1 MCSVKLSYYSSTVI
15 TVLKR
20 LGKFF
25 ERPSSKKDGNLSV
38 LTAQEHSLSNH
49 KISKPAC
56 EVIRVLQKNNFD
68 AYVVGGCVRDLL
80 LDLNPKDFDI
90 ATNATPQQVKRLF
103 RRSRIVG
110 RRFQIV
116 HVQFGRELIEV
127 TTFRSNNTDKNG
139 LVQKAESGLL
149 TRDNMFGSMHDD
161 ASRRDLTINALYY
174 DTENNTLHDFCDGL
188 EDLANRKIRIIGH
201 PATRYSEDPV
211 RLLRVARFAAK
222 LGFQID
228 SKTLKPI
235 TKMADSLKHVSAPR
249 MFDETLKL
257 FMGGYGLA
265 VFQLLYDYRLFAQLV
280 PQAQRLIDQ
289 GHATA
294 RKMIEQALTNTDL
307 RIRSNKRVTP
317 AFIYAALLW
326 PSVQKTASEYQKQGH
341 PAASAMSKAANE
353 VISNQIPITAIPRR
367 FTMAMRE
374 IWSMQLTLVKRGGN
388 RAHRSME
395 NPRFRAAY
403 DFILLR
409 EQAGESLDGLG
420 DWWTHYQDANEDKR
434 QTMVDALNSGRPR
447 KRRSRQRSQGSSNA

>member
-1 MCSVKLSYYSSTVI
+1 MAI
-15 TVLKR
+15 NVLKR
-20 LGKFF
+20 FGKFF
-25 ERPSSKKDGNLSV
+25 QRSPSSNDGNQTV
-38 LTAQEHSLSNH
+38 LNSQQHSLSQH
-49 KISKPAC
+49 KISKHAR
-56 EVIRVLQKNNFD
+56 EVIKVLQKNNFE
-68 AYVVGGCVRDLL
+68 AYAVGGCVRDLL

-127 TTFRSNNTDKNG
+127 TTFRSNNTSKNG
-139 LVQKAESGLL
+139 KVQQAESGLL
-149 TRDNMFGSMHDD
+149 TRDNMFGSIYDD
-161 ASRRDLTINALYY
+161 ASRRDLSVNALYY

-188 EDLANRKIRIIGH
+188 EDLAKRKIRIIGN

-211 RLLRVARFAAK
+211 RLLRVLRFAAK

-228 SKTLKPI
+228 HKTQKPI
-235 TKMADSLKHVSAPR
+235 VKMAPSLQQVSAPR

-265 VFQLLYDYRLFAQLV
+265 VFQLLFEYRLFAQLV
-280 PQAQRLIDQ
+280 PQTSQLIDQ
-289 GHATA
+289 GQPNAK
-294 RKMIEQALTNTDL
+294 KMVEQALINTDL
-307 RIRSNKRVTP
+307 RIRSNQRVTP

-326 PSVQKTASEYQKQGH
+326 PAVQKTASEYERQGH
-341 PAASAMSKAANE
+341 PAVSAMNKAANE
-353 VISNQIPITAIPRR
+353 VIGNQIPITAIPRR

-374 IWSMQLTLVKRGGN
+374 IWSMQLSLVKRGGN
-388 RAHRSME
+388 RANRSME

-409 EQAGESLDGLG
+409 EQTGESLNGLG
-420 DWWTHYQDANEDKR
+420 DWWTLYQDADDDER
-434 QTMVDALNSGRPR
+434 QAMIQKINSHRPR
-447 KRRSRQRSQGSSNA
+447 NRRPRRRYKGSTNG

>member
-1 MCSVKLSYYSSTVI
+1 MI
-15 TVLKR
+15 KR

-25 ERPSSKKDGNLSV
+25 ERKSSHKDGISTVLHAQQHNLNSK
-38 LTAQEHSLSNH
+38 
-49 KISKPAC
+49 KISKHAC
-56 EVIRVLQKNNFD
+56 EVVRVLQKNNFE

-127 TTFRSNNTDKNG
+127 TTFRSNNTDING
-139 LVQKAESGLL
+139 KVQKAESGLL
-149 TRDNMFGSMHDD
+149 TRDNMFGSMQDD
-161 ASRRDLTINALYY
+161 ASRRDLSINALYY
-174 DTENNTLHDFCDGL
+174 DTEKNTLHDFWDGL
-188 EDLANRKIRIIGH
+188 EDLAKRKIRIIGN

-222 LGFQID
+222 LGFQIE

-235 TKMADSLKHVSAPR
+235 IKMANSLQHVSAPR

-265 VFQLLYDYRLFAQLV
+265 VFQQLFESRLFAHLV
-280 PQAQRLIDQ
+280 PQTNRLIDQ
-289 GHATA
+289 GHPTA
-294 RKMIEQALTNTDL
+294 KKMVEQALVNTDL

-326 PSVQKTASEYQKQGH
+326 PSVQKTAAEYEKQGH
-341 PAASAMSKAANE
+341 PAASAINKAANE
-353 VISNQIPITAIPRR
+353 VISNQIPITAIPKR

-388 RAHRSME
+388 RANRSME

-409 EQAGESLDGLG
+409 EQTGECLDGLG
-420 DWWTHYQDANEDKR
+420 DWWTTYQEANEDER
-434 QTMVDALNSGRPR
+434 QTMVQQLSSHRPR
-447 KRRSRQRSQGSSNA
+447 NRRPRRKTKGPTNA

>member
-1 MCSVKLSYYSSTVI
+1 M
-15 TVLKR
+15 LKR
-20 LGKFF
+20 LSKFF
-25 ERPSSKKDGNLSV
+25 NRSSSQKNDDNYLV
-38 LTAQEHSLSNH
+38 LNAHEHSLNPK
-49 KISKPAC
+49 KICKHAC
-56 EVIRVLQKNNFD
+56 EIVRVLQNNNFE

-90 ATNATPQQVKRLF
+90 ATSATPQQVKRLF
-103 RRSRIVG
+103 RRSRIIG

-127 TTFRSNNTDKNG
+127 TTFRSNNTHKNEK
-139 LVQKAESGLL
+139 VQQSASGLL
-149 TRDNMFGSMHDD
+149 TRDNMFGSLHDD
-161 ASRRDLTINALYY
+161 ASRRDLSINALYY
-174 DTENNTLHDFCDGL
+174 DTEKNTLHDFCDGL
-188 EDLANRKIRIIGH
+188 EDLAKRKIRIIGH

-222 LGFQID
+222 LGFHVD
-228 SKTLKPI
+228 SKSLKPI
-235 TKMADSLKHVSAPR
+235 AKMADSLKQVSAPR

-265 VFQLLYDYRLFAQLV
+265 VFHLLFEYRLFAQLV
-280 PQAQRLIDQ
+280 PQTNRLIEQ
-289 GHATA
+289 GHPTA
-294 RKMIEQALTNTDL
+294 KNMVAQALSNTDL

-326 PSVQKTASEYQKQGH
+326 PAVQKIASEYESQSH
-341 PAASAMSKAANE
+341 PAASAMNKAANE
-353 VISNQIPITAIPRR
+353 VISNQITITAIPRR

-388 RAHRSME
+388 RAQRSME

-409 EQAGESLDGLG
+409 EQTGESLNGLG
-420 DWWTHYQDANEDKR
+420 DWWTQYQDANEDER
-434 QTMVDALNSGRPR
+434 QSMVQKLNSGRPR
-447 KRRSRQRSQGSSNA
+447 KRRPRRRPQGSTNA

>member
-1 MCSVKLSYYSSTVI
+1 MAI
-15 TVLKR
+15 NVLKR
-20 LGKFF
+20 FGKFF
-25 ERPSSKKDGNLSV
+25 QRSPSSNDGNHTV
-38 LTAQEHSLSNH
+38 LNSQQHSLSQQ
-49 KISKPAC
+49 KISKHAR
-56 EVIRVLQKNNFD
+56 EVIKVLQKNNFE
-68 AYVVGGCVRDLL
+68 AYAVGGCVRDLL

-127 TTFRSNNTDKNG
+127 TTFRSNNTSKNG
-139 LVQKAESGLL
+139 KVQQAESGLL
-149 TRDNMFGSMHDD
+149 TRDNMFGSIYDD
-161 ASRRDLTINALYY
+161 ASRRDLSVNALYY

-188 EDLANRKIRIIGH
+188 EDLAKRKIRIIGN

-211 RLLRVARFAAK
+211 RLLRVLRFAAK

-228 SKTLKPI
+228 HKTQKPI
-235 TKMADSLKHVSAPR
+235 VKMAPSLQQVSAPR

-265 VFQLLYDYRLFAQLV
+265 VFQLLFEYRLFAQLV
-280 PQAQRLIDQ
+280 PQTSQLIDQ
-289 GHATA
+289 GQPNAK
-294 RKMIEQALTNTDL
+294 KMVEQALINTDL

-326 PSVQKTASEYQKQGH
+326 PAVQKTASEYERQGH
-341 PAASAMSKAANE
+341 PAVSAMNKAANE
-353 VISNQIPITAIPRR
+353 VIGNQIPITAIPRR

-374 IWSMQLTLVKRGGN
+374 IWSMQLSLVKRGGN
-388 RAHRSME
+388 RANRSME

-409 EQAGESLDGLG
+409 EQTGESLNGLG
-420 DWWTHYQDANEDKR
+420 DWWTLYQDADDDER
-434 QTMVDALNSGRPR
+434 QAMIQKINSHRPR
-447 KRRSRQRSQGSSNA
+447 NRRPRRRYKGSTNG

>member
-1 MCSVKLSYYSSTVI
+1 MYYSATAI
-15 TVLKR
+15 IVLKR

-25 ERPSSKKDGNLSV
+25 ERKPSQIDGVSSV
-38 LTAQEHSLSNH
+38 LNSHEHSLNH
-49 KISKPAC
+49 KKISKHAC
-56 EVIRVLQKNNFD
+56 EVIRVLQKNNFE
-68 AYVVGGCVRDLL
+68 AYAVGGCVRDLL

-90 ATNATPQQVKRLF
+90 ATNATPQQVKKLF

-139 LVQKAESGLL
+139 KVQKAESGLL
-149 TRDNMFGSMHDD
+149 TRDNFFGSMHDD
-161 ASRRDLTINALYY
+161 ASRRDLSINALYY
-174 DTENNTLHDFCDGL
+174 DTENNTLHDFCEGL
-188 EDLANRKIRIIGH
+188 EDLTARKIRIIGN

-222 LGFQID
+222 LGFQIE

-235 TKMADSLKHVSAPR
+235 AKMASSLQHVSAPR

-265 VFQLLYDYRLFAQLV
+265 VFQLLYEYRLFAHLV
-280 PQAQRLIDQ
+280 PQTNRLIDQ
-289 GHATA
+289 GHPTA
-294 RKMIEQALTNTDL
+294 KKMVEQALINTDL

-326 PSVQKTASEYQKQGH
+326 PSVQKIASEYERQGH
-341 PAASAMSKAANE
+341 PAYSALNKAANE

-374 IWSMQLTLVKRGGN
+374 IWSMQLSLMKRGGN
-388 RAHRSME
+388 RANRSME

-409 EQAGESLDGLG
+409 EQTGESLDGLG
-420 DWWTHYQDANEDKR
+420 DWWTKYQDANEDER
-434 QTMVDALNSGRPR
+434 QAMVQEINSHRPR
-447 KRRSRQRSQGSSNA
+447 NRRPRRRSKGSHSA

>member
-1 MCSVKLSYYSSTVI
+1 MAI
-15 TVLKR
+15 NVLKR
-20 LGKFF
+20 FGKFF
-25 ERPSSKKDGNLSV
+25 QRSPSSNDGNQTV
-38 LTAQEHSLSNH
+38 LNSQQHSLSQQ
-49 KISKPAC
+49 KISKHAR
-56 EVIRVLQKNNFD
+56 EVIKVLQKNNFE
-68 AYVVGGCVRDLL
+68 AYAVGGCVRDLL

-127 TTFRSNNTDKNG
+127 TTFRSNNTSKNG
-139 LVQKAESGLL
+139 KVQQAESGLL
-149 TRDNMFGSMHDD
+149 TRDNMFGSIYDD
-161 ASRRDLTINALYY
+161 ASRRDLSVNALYY

-188 EDLANRKIRIIGH
+188 EDLAKRKIRIIGN

-211 RLLRVARFAAK
+211 RLLRVLRFAAK

-228 SKTLKPI
+228 HKTQKPI
-235 TKMADSLKHVSAPR
+235 VKMAPSLQQVSAPR

-265 VFQLLYDYRLFAQLV
+265 VFQLLFEYRLFAQLV
-280 PQAQRLIDQ
+280 PQTSQLIDQ
-289 GHATA
+289 GQPNAK
-294 RKMIEQALTNTDL
+294 KMVEQALINTDL
-307 RIRSNKRVTP
+307 RIRSNQRVTP

-326 PSVQKTASEYQKQGH
+326 PAVQKTASEYERQGH
-341 PAASAMSKAANE
+341 PAVSAMNKAANE
-353 VISNQIPITAIPRR
+353 VIGNQIPITAIPRR

-374 IWSMQLTLVKRGGN
+374 IWSMQLSLVKRGGN
-388 RAHRSME
+388 RANRSME

-409 EQAGESLDGLG
+409 EQTGESLNGLG
-420 DWWTHYQDANEDKR
+420 DWWTLYQDADDDER
-434 QTMVDALNSGRPR
+434 QAMIQKINSHRPR
-447 KRRSRQRSQGSSNA
+447 NRRPRRRRKGSTNG